1 MLYAQVVCITCCH
14 GVRFTHQG
22 CTHGHGLAVM
32 HCTLVWT
39 DRLHALCFNSWIVFI
54 SRNVQKNQQR
64 KQSKTAFFK
73 SNTSVQGH
81 PLWTSLSLLP
91 ATEWFNRWGN
101 NVHQII
107 CQIME
112 LLRYYSLREWQVKR
126 VQLSARQA
134 FYSGGFHMI
143 NRHLAISMPTKNT

>member
-1 MLYAQVVCITCCH
+1 MHRWCASHVVMVSGLHIKAAHMDTDQRLCTVHLYEETGCMLC
-14 GVRFTHQG
+14 
-22 CTHGHGLAVM
+22 
-32 HCTLVWT
+32 
-39 DRLHALCFNSWIVFI
+39 ALNSWIVFI
-54 SRNVQKNQQR
+54 SWNFQKKQQR

-81 PLWTSLSLLP
+81 PLWTSWSLLP
-91 ATEWFNRWGN
+91 VTEWFNRWGN